1 MPAFGTLKYP
11 SLRDAFP
18 VSNGYTFLTNI
29 TISLTFVEKVFLLG
43 IEIRENSKI
52 QNPILN
58 PIY

>member
-18 VSNGYTFLTNI
+18 VSNGYIFLTNI

-52 QNPILN
+52 QNPI
-58 PIY
+58 